1 MNSSETQDD
10 FSNIVD
16 YVRDTGK
23 AYWTE
28 GFSFYLYGL
37 IKMIKPKMVVEFGT
51 GYGTTCFL
59 AAQACKENNFGK
71 VISID
76 DGSDWN
82 ENCKYQDFLSEK
94 ISEYRLSNFLNIENY
109 KINFN
114 NLASL
119 NHLDEV
125 NIVFNDIDCSPY
137 CFFAI
142 LKWLIPR
149 TKTASYFIIDRG
161 ATYWPNYCAMELSIE
176 QLNSGKIPKVLYD
189 IIDNKPQFQELIK
202 RFKFSTQY
210 VLKTV
215 NQGSDQDSFA
225 VLKIEDY
232 NIGYF

>member
-1 MNSSETQDD
+1 MLIFQLLNQFKLYLVVLNKLEW
-10 FSNIVD
+10 F
-16 YVRDTGK
+16 
-23 AYWTE
+23 
-28 GFSFYLYGL
+28 FYLRTIYFYNNKKLKL
-37 IKMIKPKMVVEFGT
+37 ISA
-51 GYGTTCFL
+51 FL
-59 AAQACKENNFGK
+59 ASL
-71 VISID
+71 SIID
-76 DGSDWN
+76 
-82 ENCKYQDFLSEK
+82 
-94 ISEYRLSNFLNIENY
+94 
-109 KINFN
+109 
-114 NLASL
+114 NLTSL

-137 CFFAI
+137 YFFAI

-225 VLKIEDY
+225 ILKIEDC
-232 NIGYF
+232 NVGYF